1 MKRRFAATILL
12 LAIGTG
18 CGDLPSEQTAEQ
30 PAERTEALVTDV
42 HTVNSITVLLPGGET
57 REVRYAWVEQPLI
70 YPISRNEG
78 LIEEAAKRNRRLVL
92 GKTVLLESDS
102 NVTDEGDSLLRL
114 ALLDNGLIVNIS
126 LIEEGYAQ
134 ASGDAPERFLRS
146 QREAQTER
154 RGLWGRCDPAYPE
167 VCIVSPPPDVDCEDL
182 PFNTFPVLPPDPH
195 QLGEGDGFGC
205 RMLPVN

>member
-1 MKRRFAATILL
+1 MKHKFTATILL

-18 CGDLPSEQTAEQ
+18 CGDLPPEQTAER
-30 PAERTEALVTDV
+30 PARSTEALVTNV
-42 HTVNSITVLLPGGET
+42 HTVNWITVLLPGGEAK
-57 REVRYAWVEQPLI
+57 EVRYAWVEPPRI
-70 YPISRNEG
+70 YPISQNEN
-78 LIEEAAKRNRRLVL
+78 LIEEATTRNRQLVL

-102 NVTDEGDSLLRL
+102 NITDEGDSLLRY
-114 ALLDNGLIVNIS
+114 ALLDNGLTVNIS
-126 LIEEGYAQ
+126 LVEEGYAQ
-134 ASGDAPERFLRS
+134 ASSNAPERFLRL

-167 VCIVSPPPDVDCEDL
+167 VCIVSPPPDVGCEDL
-182 PFNTFPVLPPDPH
+182 PFNTFRVLPPDPH

>member
-12 LAIGTG
+12 LAIGIG
-18 CGDLPSEQTAEQ
+18 CGDLASEQIAERA
-30 PAERTEALVTDV
+30 AERTEALVTDV

-57 REVRYAWVEQPLI
+57 REVRYAWVEPPQI
-70 YPISRNEG
+70 YPVSQNED
-78 LIEEAAKRNRRLVL
+78 LIEEATRRNRQLVL

-102 NVTDEGDSLLRL
+102 KITDEGDSLLRL
-114 ALLDNGLIVNIS
+114 ALLDNGLMVNIS

-134 ASGDAPERFLRS
+134 ASGDAPERFLRL

-154 RGLWGRCDPAYPE
+154 RGLWGHCDPAYPE
-167 VCIVSPPPDVDCEDL
+167 VCIVSTPPAVDCGDR
-182 PFNTFPVLPPDPH
+182 PFNTFPVLPPAPH
-195 QLGEGDGFGC
+195 QLGQGDGFGC

>member
-1 MKRRFAATILL
+1 MPER
-12 LAIGTG
+12 
-18 CGDLPSEQTAEQ
+18 TAER

-42 HTVNSITVLLPGGET
+42 HTVNWITVLLPGGEAK
-57 REVRYAWVEQPLI
+57 EVRYAWVEPPQI
-70 YPISRNEG
+70 YPIPQNEH
-78 LIEEAAKRNRRLVL
+78 LTEEATRRNRQLVL

-114 ALLDNGLIVNIS
+114 ALLDNGLMVNLS

-134 ASGDAPERFLRS
+134 ASGNAPERFLRL
-146 QREAQTER
+146 QRDAQAER

-167 VCIVSPPPDVDCEDL
+167 FCIVSPPPDVECEDL
-182 PFNTFPVLPPDPH
+182 PFNTFRVLPPDPH
-195 QLGEGDGFGC
+195 QLGEGGFGC

>member
-1 MKRRFAATILL
+1 MKHWFAATILL

-18 CGDLPSEQTAEQ
+18 RGDLPSEQTAER
-30 PAERTEALVTDV
+30 PAERTEALVTNV
-42 HTVNSITVLLPGGET
+42 HAVNWITVLLPGGEAK
-57 REVRYAWVEQPLI
+57 EVRYAWVEPPQI
-70 YPISRNEG
+70 YPIPWNEH
-78 LIEEAAKRNRRLVL
+78 LIEEAARRNRQLVL

-102 NVTDEGDSLLRL
+102 NVIDEGEPLLRL
-114 ALLDNGLIVNIS
+114 ALLDNGLMVNFS

-134 ASGDAPERFLRS
+134 ASSDAPERFLRL

-154 RGLWGRCDPAYPE
+154 HGLWGRCDPAYPE

-195 QLGEGDGFGC
+195 QLSEGDGFGC

>member
-12 LAIGTG
+12 LAIGIG
-18 CGDLPSEQTAEQ
+18 CGDLASEQIAERA
-30 PAERTEALVTDV
+30 AERTEALVTDV

-57 REVRYAWVEQPLI
+57 REVRYAWVEPPLI
-70 YPISRNEG
+70 YPVSQNED
-78 LIEEAAKRNRRLVL
+78 LIEKAATRNRQLVL

-146 QREAQTER
+146 QREAQNER
-154 RGLWGRCDPAYPE
+154 RGLWGHCDPAYPE